1 VPRLLRPVLAILA
14 IALLAPAAAH
24 AGTPQPVMIDGSPLN
39 VWTDEKGSV
48 QASVDGYPRGEW
60 YPPSTFVSGAEVPNP
75 DANAGF
81 GLVAN
86 PAGSDLRFG
95 RFISGGLPAPVSA
108 PTLMPGNPAT
118 ITTQWN
124 LTDGNSAPVVQ
135 LTQVLSYTNG
145 SRRFD
150 ATYTVKNVSGDDLT
164 ARANMAGDMAI
175 RGSDRGIGFLNP
187 GPPRFVGGLN
197 QEVGAAGGFVEDA
210 ASPWSHFEVGN
221 YGDVQNHAGN
231 GFLSDTLAMT
241 EVDNGAGVQ
250 WPDVVVPN
258 NQSVTFKVGQKFL
271 DTLGLTPPTASKL
284 TGQEHVLTVIAGDL
298 NGKQVNK
305 QTIRYTVSGSNN
317 LAGKVNTGADGKAT
331 FSYIG
336 GNPGTDLVT
345 AFVDKNGNGTRDTD
359 EPQAQA
365 TVSWSGPQP
374 PILGFTAG
382 ARPVGGTVKIK
393 LPPGTTL
400 GKARKLG
407 LTGAA
412 KGFVKLRGAKSIPLG
427 SILDTSRGTVRLVAA
442 AGRNITQSRFQA
454 GNFNGGQFRLTQ
466 GRKNPLTTVSM
477 MGGGLKACGTRVP
490 KGGAAKKKKRKR
502 RIFGN
507 ARGRFRTRG
516 RHSSATVRGTKWSM
530 TDTCE
535 GTLTVV
541 SRGSV
546 TVRDFTL
553 RKTRIVKKGHRY
565 LARPPKKRK

>member
-1 VPRLLRPVLAILA
+1 VPRLLRPLLAILA
-14 IALLAPAAAH
+14 IALLAPAAGH

-60 YPPSTFVSGAEVPNP
+60 FPPSTFVSGAEVPDPN
-75 DANAGF
+75 ANAGF
-81 GLVAN
+81 GLVVN
-86 PAGSDLRFG
+86 PAGSPLQFG
-95 RFISGGLPAPVSA
+95 RFISGTLPPPVSA
-108 PTLMPGNPAT
+108 PTLTPGNPAT
-118 ITTQWN
+118 IMTQWN
-124 LTDGNSAPVVQ
+124 LTDGNSAPLVQ

-145 SRRFD
+145 SRQFD
-150 ATYTVKNVSGDDLT
+150 ATYTVKNVSGDNLT
-164 ARANMAGDMAI
+164 VRPNMAGDLAI
-175 RGSDRGIGFLNP
+175 RGSDRGIGFLNS
-187 GPPRFVGGLN
+187 GSPRFVGGLN
-197 QEVGAAGGFVEDA
+197 QEVGAAGGFVEET
-210 ASPWSHFEVGN
+210 PWSHYEVG
-221 YGDVQNHAGN
+221 YWADVQNHAAN
-231 GFLSDTLAMT
+231 GFLSDTLAPT

-250 WPDVVVPN
+250 WADQNLGVN
-258 NQSVTFKVGQKFL
+258 AIATYKVGQKFL

-284 TGQEHVLTVIAGDL
+284 TGQEHTLTVIAGDL
-298 NGKQVNK
+298 NGNQVNK

-345 AFVDKNGNGTRDTD
+345 AFVDTNGNGTRDPD
-359 EPQAQA
+359 EAQA
-365 TVSWSGPQP
+365 LATVEWSGPAP
-374 PILGFTAG
+374 PIIGLTAG
-382 ARPVGGTVKIK
+382 ARPVSGTVKIK

-412 KGFVKLRGAKSIPLG
+412 KGFVKLRSAKSIPLG
-427 SILDTSRGTVRLVAA
+427 SILDTSHGTVRLVAA
-442 AGRNITQSRFQA
+442 AGRNFTQTKFQA

-477 MGGGLKACGTRVP
+477 MGGGLASCKTKVP
-490 KGGAAKKKKRKR
+490 KGGSAARKRKR

-530 TDTCE
+530 TDTCA

-541 SRGSV
+541 TKGSV

-553 RKTRIVKKGHRY
+553 RKTRVVKKGHRY
-565 LARPPKKRK
+565 FARAPKKK

>member
-1 VPRLLRPVLAILA
+1 MPRCLRPVLSIIAL
-14 IALLAPAAAH
+14 ALLAPAAAQ
-24 AGTPQPVMIDGSPLN
+24 AGTPTPVMIDGSPLN
-39 VWTDEKGSV
+39 VWTDDQGSV

-60 YPPSTFVSGAEVPNP
+60 FPPSTFVSGAEVPNP
-75 DANAGF
+75 NANAGF
-81 GLVAN
+81 GLVVD
-86 PAGSDLRFG
+86 PAGNDFRFG

-124 LTDGNSAPVVQ
+124 LTDNSALPLVQ

-145 SRRFD
+145 SRQFS
-150 ATYTVKNVSGDDLT
+150 ATYTVKNVSDAT
-164 ARANMAGDMAI
+164 RTFRANMAGDMAI

-197 QEVGAAGGFVEDA
+197 QEVGAAGGFVEDQ
-210 ASPWSHFEVGN
+210 ASPWSHYEVGN

-231 GFLSDTLAMT
+231 GFLSDTLATT

-250 WPDVVVPN
+250 WADAVVPS

-284 TGQEHVLTVIAGDL
+284 TGQEHTLTVIAGDL
-298 NGKQVNK
+298 NGNQVNK

-336 GNPGTDLVT
+336 GNPGTDLIT
-345 AFVDKNGNGTRDTD
+345 AFVDKNGNGTRDQD
-359 EPQAQA
+359 EAQA
-365 TVSWSGPQP
+365 LATVEWSGPAP
-374 PILGFTAG
+374 PIIGVTAG
-382 ARPVGGTVKIK
+382 ARPVSGTVKIK

-412 KGFVKLRGAKSIPLG
+412 KGFVKLRSAKSIPLG
-427 SILDTSRGTVRLVAA
+427 SILDTSHGTVRLVAA
-442 AGRNITQSRFQA
+442 AGRNFTQTKFQA

-477 MGGGLKACGTRVP
+477 MGGGLSSCKTKVP
-490 KGGAAKKKKRKR
+490 KGGSAARKRKR

-530 TDTCE
+530 TDTCA

-541 SRGSV
+541 TKGSV

-565 LARPPKKRK
+565 FARAPKKK